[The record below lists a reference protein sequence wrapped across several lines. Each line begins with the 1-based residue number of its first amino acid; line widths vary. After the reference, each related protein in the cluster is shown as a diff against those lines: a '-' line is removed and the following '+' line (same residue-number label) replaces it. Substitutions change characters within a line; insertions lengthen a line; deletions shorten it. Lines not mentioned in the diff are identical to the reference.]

1 MARTHHALLIHGPAG
16 VGQFELAV
24 SLSQAWLCED
34 DAGMR
39 PCGRCTSCLLMRS
52 HTHPDLR
59 VLVPEALEESLGWAA
74 GEDADTPSD
83 AAKGTRAKPSKE
95 IKVDA
100 VRSAIAFA
108 QLTSARG
115 RCKVIVIFPAD
126 RMNAVAA
133 NALLKTLEEPPGT
146 ARFVLATGASQSLP
160 PTIRSRCQALYLPVP
175 VRDVALQWLTEQGVD
190 RPETILSVTGGQP
203 LEALAWMQDGVDPS
217 TLASLPARV
226 LAGDASVLANWPL
239 PRVVDALQKLCH
251 DQLCIVA
258 GAQPRYFV
266 TLARAGRATA
276 AALHVWSKSLATAA
290 RQAEHP
296 LSVALLTESLVMQ
309 GRAACAGMAPHES
322 FPDIDSVHSRA

>member
-1 MARTHHALLIHGPAG
+1 
-16 VGQFELAV
+16 
-24 SLSQAWLCED
+24 
-34 DAGMR
+34 
-39 PCGRCTSCLLMRS
+39 MRS

-59 VLVPEALEESLGWAA
+59 VLVPEALGESLGWAA
-74 GEDADTPSD
+74 SEDADTPSD

-115 RCKVIVIFPAD
+115 RWKVIVVFPAD

-160 PTIRSRCQALYLPVP
+160 PTVRSRCQALYLPVP
-175 VRDVALQWLTEQGVD
+175 VRDVALQWLAEQGVD
-190 RPETILSVTGGQP
+190 RPETILSVAGGQP
-203 LEALAWMQDGVDPS
+203 LEALAWTQNGVDPS
-217 TLASLPARV
+217 TLTSLPARV
-226 LAGDASVLANWPL
+226 IAGDASVLANWPL

-258 GAQPRYFV
+258 GRS
-266 TLARAGRATA
+266 RAT
-276 AALHVWSKSLATAA
+276 SS
-290 RQAEHP
+290 R
-296 LSVALLTESLVMQ
+296 SQ
-309 GRAACAGMAPHES
+309 GRAEPPQQRCMCGR
-322 FPDIDSVHSRA
+322 SRSQRLRGKPSIR